1 MSVDVHNHVMP
12 TEVLDL
18 LRAEPGYGVTLD
30 DAGNWSGAHHA
41 PFPVTPSFYDPVAKL
56 AYMDERK
63 VGAAVTS
70 PPPPLFFYEVGTA
83 EGERLCQATNEGLAR
98 FCRHDP
104 ERLHWLANL
113 PMQDP
118 EAAVTAYRAA
128 VRDGAIGAAIGTS
141 IAGRRLDEPEFE
153 RFWATADEL
162 GLPVLVHPAWN
173 EPHAGLD
180 DFYMQN
186 AIGNPLETT
195 VMVER
200 LICAGVLARHRSV
213 RLVLLHGGGYVP
225 YQAGRLAHACT
236 VRPEISISAADVWD
250 AFDQLYFDTITHDAA
265 ALRYLVE
272 RVGADRV
279 VLGTDMPFDMSEDRP
294 MEALAEALDDEQV
307 IAVGTTNPA
316 RLFGIAS
323 RSAPAAV

>member
-12 TEVLDL
+12 TEALDL
-18 LRAEPGYGVTLD
+18 LRAEPAYGVTID
-30 DAGNWSGAHHA
+30 DSGTWSGAHHA
-41 PFPVTPSFYDPVAKL
+41 PFPVVASFYDPAAKL
-56 AYMDERK
+56 AYMDERN

-70 PPPPLFFYEVGTA
+70 PPPTLFFYEVDRSA
-83 EGERLCQATNEGLAR
+83 GERLCQASNEGMAR

-118 EAAVTAYRAA
+118 DAAAASYRAA
-128 VRDGAIGAAIGTS
+128 AADGALGAAIGTS
-141 IAGRRLDEPEFE
+141 IAGRRLDMPEFE
-153 RFWATADEL
+153 PFWATADEL
-162 GLPVLVHPAWN
+162 GLPVLVHPGWN
-173 EPHAGLD
+173 EPHAALND
-180 DFYMQN
+180 YYLQN

-200 LICAGVLARHRSV
+200 LICAGVLARHRNV

-236 VRPEISISAADVWD
+236 VRPEISISADDVWD
-250 AFDQLYFDTITHDAA
+250 AFGQLYFDTITHDTA

-272 RVGADRV
+272 RVGAGRV
-279 VLGTDMPFDMSEDRP
+279 VLGTDMPFDMALDRP
-294 MEALAEALDDEQV
+294 MEALAAALDADTAR
-307 IAVGTTNPA
+307 AVAATNPST
-316 RLFGIAS
+316 LFGLGGDA
-323 RSAPAAV
+323 APAAG

>member
-118 EAAVTAYRAA
+118 EAAATAYRAA
-128 VRDGAIGAAIGTS
+128 VQDGAIGAAIGTS
-141 IAGRRLDEPEFE
+141 IAGRRLDRPEFE

-173 EPHAGLD
+173 EPHAALD

-186 AIGNPLETT
+186 AIGNLLETT

-200 LICAGVLARHRSV
+200 LICAGVLARHRDV

-236 VRPEISISAADVWD
+236 VRPEISISDGDVWD
-250 AFDQLYFDTITHDAA
+250 AFGQLYFDTITHDTA

-272 RVGADRV
+272 RVGVDRV

-294 MEALAEALDDEQV
+294 MEALAEALDEEKV
-307 IAVGTTNPA
+307 TAVGTTNPA
-316 RLFGIAS
+316 RLFGIDG